1 MRNLGYPDII
11 KNDTVRFWTC
21 RRLPV
26 NPYQVVTTMRGQ
38 VHLLMMLLVMK
49 PRMRV
54 RMLRSME
61 RISKIS
67 LLDLCSNLPLFLL
80 KLPAPAQVLVDQSS
94 PVLQVMD
101 IRIIRVKLLTWASGS
116 GFDRQVQ
123 SLRDWYNYNGGYIY
137 ILHLQYVVIKLCI
150 YVNVTLTKKGTIY
163 MHCMWDISMAN
174 LGYSLAIFHFAC
186 TGQQHAVPTELAL
199 AKQRLAE

>member
-1 MRNLGYPDII
+1 MTLFVSELAVGFPWIPTKWWRPWGAKFIFWWCFWWWNLGWEWGCWDQWKGYRRSAYSTYAAICPYSCWSCQPQPRCWWIRAAPSS
-11 KNDTVRFWTC
+11 KWWT
-21 RRLPV
+21 
-26 NPYQVVTTMRGQ
+26 
-38 VHLLMMLLVMK
+38 
-49 PRMRV
+49 
-54 RMLRSME
+54 
-61 RISKIS
+61 
-67 LLDLCSNLPLFLL
+67 
-80 KLPAPAQVLVDQSS
+80 
-94 PVLQVMD
+94 
-101 IRIIRVKLLTWASGS
+101 SGS
-116 GFDRQVQ
+116 SGWNCSPEHRAQDLIGKFNHLGIGTIIMVDI
-123 SLRDWYNYNGGYIY
+123 YIY